1 MPGEMAKKSEKKQQV
16 VEAVISDELNKKFT
30 YWCKIN
36 GVSKRTAAGEAIQL
50 FMDYKQYNFKQ
61 LQDHENSPLWV
72 KLNQILE
79 QEELNGQLSH
89 ELQQTIEAMVN
100 TLLGTTGQLRESGDS
115 K

>member
-1 MPGEMAKKSEKKQQV
+1 MAKEKNKAT
-16 VEAVISDELNKKFT
+16 VEALVSDDLNKQFT
-30 YWCKIN
+30 YWCKLN
-36 GVSKRTAAGEAIQL
+36 GISKRVAAGEAIQL

-79 QEELNGQLSH
+79 QEELNGQLNH
-89 ELQQTIEAMVN
+89 ELQQTVEAMVK
-100 TLLGTTGQLRESGDS
+100 TLLGTSGQLRESGDS